1 MFTRDQDNDVI
12 NRHQLSRAITDPSF
26 NFIPY
31 VEADI
36 SVGGRLP
43 SPRPSLLEISA
54 RSRVNPLT

>member
-26 NFIPY
+26 NFIPS

-36 SVGGRLP
+36 SVEVDYPPLAPLP
-43 SPRPSLLEISA
+43 LRYQ
-54 RSRVNPLT
+54 RRVE